1 MKKFTVGSL
10 IAVVLT
16 TPLGCSVDR
25 RAEVEPGEYIV
36 IDIHSESNIATI
48 SGIETLVVERESNTI
63 VIELAGWLS
72 ISHYVCVEK
81 EARLASWMPI
91 QYWVNLNGGS
101 RHPK

>member
-1 MKKFTVGSL
+1 MNKLTMGSL

-48 SGIETLVVERESNTI
+48 TGIETLVVERESNTI
-63 VIELAGWLS
+63 VIELEDGSQLVTMFVSRKKQDWPAGCPS
-72 ISHYVCVEK
+72 NI
-81 EARLASWMPI
+81 
-91 QYWVNLNGGS
+91 GS
-101 RHPK
+101 T